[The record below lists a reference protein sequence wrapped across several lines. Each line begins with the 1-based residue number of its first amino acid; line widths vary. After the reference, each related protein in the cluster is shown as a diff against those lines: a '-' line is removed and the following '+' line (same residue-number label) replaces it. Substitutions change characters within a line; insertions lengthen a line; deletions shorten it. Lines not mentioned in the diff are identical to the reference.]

1 MSWIKIFSYNV
12 MLTLSLLAVLLL
24 FPPIGYKIYFLFKN
38 NIKAESYG
46 YSDLD
51 LYKDFSWV
59 GQHFIEFNSLGGKYY
74 DYISWRRDD
83 FKGETINIVNGN
95 RVTLNPINNEKNAND
110 YWFFGG
116 STTWGTGVTDDLT
129 YPSIFAMK
137 NNSPSINFGESGY
150 ISRQELALLQ
160 NVLIEKKTTTDKKK
174 INVVFFD
181 GVNDVAVRCRTEAE
195 GISTHRERQIQ
206 SIFSSSDANLFDLT
220 NDEKYSFRTT
230 FMQLT
235 DFLAELM
242 QRLSPRVAQEQSTKM
257 YSCDSDTNRADEIAK
272 TLIETWRQ
280 ADKIAKSNNMNF
292 VAVLQPVAFLGK
304 PKIDYLGLNGAIDEA
319 LSNQYQVVYPK
330 IKALA
335 KNESFKFIDLTNI
348 YDGCSNC
355 YIDFCHV
362 GPQGHERLVSGL
374 INEFKLL
381 KLN

>member
-1 MSWIKIFSYNV
+1 MSWIKVIFYNV
-12 MLTLSLLAVLLL
+12 LLTLSLLAVLLL
-24 FPPIGYKIYFLFKN
+24 LPPIGYKIYFLLKN
-38 NIKAESYG
+38 NTDEASYG

-59 GQHFIEFNSLGGKYY
+59 DQHFIEFNSLGGKYY

-83 FKGETINIVNGN
+83 FKGETINIIDGN
-95 RVTLNPINNEKNAND
+95 RITSEPINNTKNKSH

-129 YPSIFAMK
+129 YPSVFAMQ

-160 NVLIEKKTTTDKKK
+160 NIIIEKKTRTDKKK
-174 INVVFFD
+174 INIVFFD
-181 GVNDVAVRCRTEAE
+181 GVNDVAVRCRSEAK
-195 GISTHRERQIQ
+195 GISTHRESQIQ
-206 SIFSSSDANLFDLT
+206 SIFSSSDANLFDLS

-235 DFLAELM
+235 DFLAELI
-242 QRLSPRVAQEQSTKM
+242 QRVSSKAAQEQSAKM
-257 YSCDSDTNRADEIAK
+257 YNCDSDINRADEIAK

-280 ADKIAKSNNMNF
+280 ADKIATSNNMNF
-292 VAVLQPVAFLGK
+292 VAILQPVAYFEN
-304 PKIDYLGLNGAIDEA
+304 PKIEYLGLNSKIDEA
-319 LSNQYQVVYPK
+319 LSNQYEIVYPK
-330 IKALA
+330 IKELA
-335 KNESFKFIDLTNI
+335 KKESFKFIDLTDV

-362 GPQGHERLVSGL
+362 GPQGNELLVSRL